1 MGQSIRLNA
10 RISALRKRERRLI
23 SLASVQ
29 PFDTDSRL
37 IERMTNGDH
46 DAFAEVYDRYASLA
60 YAVAVRVLQD
70 SMAAEDV
77 VSEVFLRLWRNP
89 GSFDEQRGKLAAWL
103 TVITRNR
110 AVDALRKRRGER
122 EDQLEDAPPAQIAIA
137 SNSHY
142 AVDFQKAQKLMAELP
157 AEQRRALELAYLD
170 GFTQSEIS
178 EKLGQPLG
186 TVKSRI
192 RNGLLTL
199 KKAMA

>member
-1 MGQSIRLNA
+1 M
-10 RISALRKRERRLI
+10 
-23 SLASVQ
+23 Q